1 MLFKEMCLLRFYNI
15 LDQKKLLQIPSKYGP
30 LSHFM
35 SVEKELIKKKLNCVL
50 RFYNILDQKK
60 TFTKYLQFWL
70 FVTFHEGFILF

>member
-35 SVEKELIKKKLNCVL
+35 SVEKELIIKKKCLKVCTA
-50 RFYNILDQKK
+50 F
-60 TFTKYLQFWL
+60 LQFFRPKKDFYKFTANL
-70 FVTFHEGFILF
+70 VICHIS